1 MSDMKKEDEL
11 DGLLSNIPKFT
22 DHRLKEEVYNRVKSE
37 IETQVKYEKRKI
49 LGVSLSKWMPFIAS
63 VASVLLLTFL
73 VSSYINDNSVHKES
87 TSMSKEE
94 KISTNDDMRSMDAAE
109 ESATSNEATVAEPT
123 NEMTTMSSMKV
134 ANVELIP
141 FQKSTSVYSD
151 DLNGGTVFHF
161 SFLEGALSVPVT
173 IIIPKE
179 QIEVDFP
186 NMTPNSLQLYE
197 RYASQIDEEALGFTE
212 YHPYKGYFVAE
223 DEQLKHF
230 LPANHGYDI
239 APGTSAPYWSS
250 INEIFTDFET
260 LMRVNEDGA
269 PIEWDQVGILNEPS
283 PLDGE
288 HAQQSYFMYT
298 ASNGETY
305 LSSNFG
311 KRFNTLSEAFENMKN
326 PENEIYTSVI
336 PNNVTYSYRDDKG
349 TATIHFDEPLDLKTM
364 DSVKATRMMEAFAL
378 TAASFGN
385 EVKLENVVQQQ
396 WEEFD
401 LTKPL
406 PIPLGPNGFVMSQE

>member
-1 MSDMKKEDEL
+1 MSDIKKEDEL

-22 DHRLKEEVYNRVKSE
+22 DHRSKEEVYNRVKAE

-49 LGVSLSKWMPFIAS
+49 IGVSLSKWMPFIAS
-63 VASVLLLTFL
+63 VASVILLTFL
-73 VSSYINDNSVHKES
+73 VSSYINDNPVHEES
-87 TSMSKEE
+87 SSMNKEE
-94 KISTNDDMRSMDAAE
+94 KISTNDDMRSMDAAQ
-109 ESATSNEATVAEPT
+109 ESATSNEATDAEST

-134 ANVELIP
+134 ENVELIP
-141 FQKSTSVYSD
+141 FQKSTSVYSG
-151 DLNGGTVFHF
+151 DLDGGKVFHF
-161 SFLEGALSVPVT
+161 SFLEGALSVPAT

-179 QIEVDFP
+179 KMEADFP
-186 NMTPNSLQLYE
+186 DMTPNSLQLYE

-223 DEQLKHF
+223 GELLKHF

-250 INEIFTDFET
+250 INEIFIDFKT
-260 LMRVNEDGA
+260 LMRVNEDGT
-269 PIEWDQVGILNEPS
+269 PIEWDQVGILSEPS
-283 PLDGE
+283 PLVGE
-288 HAQQSYFMYT
+288 HAQQSYFKYT

-311 KRFNTLSEAFENMKN
+311 NRFDTLSEAFKDMKSAEND
-326 PENEIYTSVI
+326 IYTSVI
-336 PNNVTYSYRDDKG
+336 PKNVTYSYRDDKG
-349 TATIHFDEPLDLKTM
+349 TATIYFDEPLDLKTM
-364 DSVKATRMMEAFAL
+364 DSKDVTRMVEAFAL
-378 TAASFGN
+378 TAASFGT

-406 PIPLGPNGFVMSQE
+406 PIPLGPNGFIMDQE